1 MPDDAMAQAPPPLQG
16 IVHDQ
21 VARRFVVVV
30 DGVEAEL
37 DYLLGEHA
45 ITITHTGVP
54 PAIGGRGVAG
64 ALVHA
69 AVEFARGAGLRWC
82 QRVRTR
88 RHGCAVIGNTRTCAP
103 SVSNRAEASRVE
115 CAAASRCFPPAH
127 APQQAHQ

>member
-21 VARRFVVVV
+21 VARRFVAVV

-69 AVEFARGAGLRWC
+69 AVEFARGAGLKVVPACSYAEAWM
-82 QRVRTR
+82 R
-88 RHGCAVIGNTRTCAP
+88 RHREYAYL
-103 SVSNRAEASRVE
+103 RA
-115 CAAASRCFPPAH
+115 
-127 APQQAHQ
+127 

>member
-1 MPDDAMAQAPPPLQG
+1 MPDDAMAKAQLPTPLPA

-21 VARRFVVVV
+21 AARRFTVVV

-69 AVEFARGAGLRWC
+69 AVEFARGAGLKVVPACSYAEAWM
-82 QRVRTR
+82 R
-88 RHGCAVIGNTRTCAP
+88 RHREYADL
-103 SVSNRAEASRVE
+103 RA
-115 CAAASRCFPPAH
+115 
-127 APQQAHQ
+127 

>member
-1 MPDDAMAQAPPPLQG
+1 MPDDAMAQAPPLLQG

-69 AVEFARGAGLRWC
+69 AVEFARGAGLKVVPACSYAEAWM
-82 QRVRTR
+82 R
-88 RHGCAVIGNTRTCAP
+88 RHREY
-103 SVSNRAEASRVE
+103 SDLRA
-115 CAAASRCFPPAH
+115 
-127 APQQAHQ
+127 

>member
-1 MPDDAMAQAPPPLQG
+1 MPADAMTPKPPLPA

-21 VARRFVVVV
+21 ATRRFVTLV

-37 DYLLGEHA
+37 EYQLGERA

-69 AVEFARGAGLRWC
+69 AVEFARGAGLKVVPACSYAEAWM
-82 QRVRTR
+82 R
-88 RHGCAVIGNTRTCAP
+88 RHREYADL
-103 SVSNRAEASRVE
+103 RA
-115 CAAASRCFPPAH
+115 
-127 APQQAHQ
+127 

>member
-37 DYLLGEHA
+37 DYLLGELA

-54 PAIGGRGVAG
+54 PAIAGRGVAG

-69 AVEFARGAGLRWC
+69 AVEFARGAGLKVVPACAYAEAWM
-82 QRVRTR
+82 R
-88 RHGCAVIGNTRTCAP
+88 RHREYADL
-103 SVSNRAEASRVE
+103 RA
-115 CAAASRCFPPAH
+115 
-127 APQQAHQ
+127 

>member
-1 MPDDAMAQAPPPLQG
+1 MPDDAMAKSQLPPLPG

-21 VARRFVVVV
+21 AARRFIIVV

-37 DYLLGEHA
+37 EYLLGEHA

-69 AVEFARGAGLRWC
+69 AVEFARGAGLKVVPACSYAEAWM
-82 QRVRTR
+82 R
-88 RHGCAVIGNTRTCAP
+88 RHREYADL
-103 SVSNRAEASRVE
+103 RA
-115 CAAASRCFPPAH
+115 
-127 APQQAHQ
+127 